1 MNQADFFHFLEVG
14 HVHWVFSSTDD
25 DTKIHHMMTPWIY
38 QSNLCLFLD
47 FNIVAHGSFWSKHAR
62 FM

>member
-14 HVHWVFSSTDD
+14 HVNWVFSSTDD

-38 QSNLCLFLD
+38 KVICVCFRILKL
-47 FNIVAHGSFWSKHAR
+47 
-62 FM
+62 